1 MEKWKELEPLFQ
13 KEIEAL
19 GYGMYHMEYVHED
32 GMNILRFYIEH
43 ENGIALADC
52 EAVSRRISDILDE
65 KDFIDE
71 AYILEVSSPGLGRPL
86 KKEKDFARSLGE
98 EVEVRTYR
106 AIDRQKE
113 FIGILKDYDKDTVTI
128 EYEDGETMTFDKAD
142 IALIRLAFDF

>member
-65 KDFIDE
+65 KDPVSED
-71 AYILEVSSPGLGRPL
+71 YNLEVSSPGVFRTLFTKAHMEAAVGEKVQIKTKKPVDGSKKFIGVL
-86 KKEKDFARSLGE
+86 KEVQSGGLLVEKDKKSLEVTFENLRSINI
-98 EVEVRTYR
+98 EV
-106 AIDRQKE
+106 D
-113 FIGILKDYDKDTVTI
+113 L
-128 EYEDGETMTFDKAD
+128 
-142 IALIRLAFDF
+142 

>member
-65 KDFIDE
+65 KDPISED
-71 AYILEVSSPGLGRPL
+71 YNLEVSSPGVFRTLFTKAHMEAAVGEKVQKKTKKPVDGSKKFIGVL
-86 KKEKDFARSLGE
+86 KEVQSGGLLVEKDKKSLEVTFENLRSINI
-98 EVEVRTYR
+98 EV
-106 AIDRQKE
+106 D
-113 FIGILKDYDKDTVTI
+113 L
-128 EYEDGETMTFDKAD
+128 
-142 IALIRLAFDF
+142 

>member
-52 EAVSRRISDILDE
+52 ETVSRRISDMLDE
-65 KDFIDE
+65 KDPISED
-71 AYILEVSSPGLGRPL
+71 YNLEVSSPGVFRTLFTKAHMEAAVGEKVQIKTKKPVDGSKKFIGVL
-86 KKEKDFARSLGE
+86 KEVQSGGLLVEKDKKSLEVTFENLRSINI
-98 EVEVRTYR
+98 EV
-106 AIDRQKE
+106 D
-113 FIGILKDYDKDTVTI
+113 L
-128 EYEDGETMTFDKAD
+128 
-142 IALIRLAFDF
+142 

>member
-52 EAVSRRISDILDE
+52 ETVSRRISDILDE
-65 KDFIDE
+65 KDPISED
-71 AYILEVSSPGLGRPL
+71 YNLEVSSPGVFRTLFTKAHMEAAVGEKVQIKTKKPVDGSKKFIGVL
-86 KKEKDFARSLGE
+86 KEVQSGGLLVEKDKKSL
-98 EVEVRTYR
+98 EVTFENLHSINIEV
-106 AIDRQKE
+106 D
-113 FIGILKDYDKDTVTI
+113 L
-128 EYEDGETMTFDKAD
+128 
-142 IALIRLAFDF
+142 

>member
-52 EAVSRRISDILDE
+52 ETVSRRISDILDE
-65 KDFIDE
+65 KDPISED
-71 AYILEVSSPGLGRPL
+71 YNLEVSSPGVFRTLFTKAHMEAAVGEKVQIKTKKPVDGSKMFIGVL
-86 KKEKDFARSLGE
+86 KEVQSGGLLVEKDKKSLEVTFENLRSINI
-98 EVEVRTYR
+98 EV
-106 AIDRQKE
+106 D
-113 FIGILKDYDKDTVTI
+113 L
-128 EYEDGETMTFDKAD
+128 
-142 IALIRLAFDF
+142 

>member
-65 KDFIDE
+65 KDPISED
-71 AYILEVSSPGLGRPL
+71 YNLEVSSPGVFRTLFTKAHMEAAVGEKVQIKTKKPVDGSKKFIGVL
-86 KKEKDFARSLGE
+86 KEVQSGGLLVEKDKKSLGVTFE
-98 EVEVRTYR
+98 NLRSINIEV
-106 AIDRQKE
+106 D
-113 FIGILKDYDKDTVTI
+113 L
-128 EYEDGETMTFDKAD
+128 
-142 IALIRLAFDF
+142 

>member
-52 EAVSRRISDILDE
+52 ETVSRRISDILDE
-65 KDFIDE
+65 KDPISED
-71 AYILEVSSPGLGRPL
+71 YNLEVSSPGVFRTLFTKAHMEAAVGEKVQIKTKKPVDGSKKFIGVL
-86 KKEKDFARSLGE
+86 KEVQSGGLLVEKDKKSLEVTFENLRSINI
-98 EVEVRTYR
+98 EV
-106 AIDRQKE
+106 D
-113 FIGILKDYDKDTVTI
+113 L
-128 EYEDGETMTFDKAD
+128 
-142 IALIRLAFDF
+142 

>member
-65 KDFIDE
+65 KDPISED
-71 AYILEVSSPGLGRPL
+71 YNLEVSSPGVFRTLFTKAHMEAAVGEKVQIKTKKPVDGSKKFISVL
-86 KKEKDFARSLGE
+86 KEVQSGGLLVEKDKKSLEVTFENLRSINI
-98 EVEVRTYR
+98 EV
-106 AIDRQKE
+106 D
-113 FIGILKDYDKDTVTI
+113 L
-128 EYEDGETMTFDKAD
+128 
-142 IALIRLAFDF
+142 

>member
-32 GMNILRFYIEH
+32 GMNILRLYIEH

-65 KDFIDE
+65 KDPISED
-71 AYILEVSSPGLGRPL
+71 YNLEVSSPGVFRTLFTKAHMEAAVGEKVQIKTKKPVDGSKKFIGVL
-86 KKEKDFARSLGE
+86 KEVQSGGLLVEKDKKSLEVTFENLRSINI
-98 EVEVRTYR
+98 EV
-106 AIDRQKE
+106 D
-113 FIGILKDYDKDTVTI
+113 L
-128 EYEDGETMTFDKAD
+128 
-142 IALIRLAFDF
+142 

>member
-13 KEIEAL
+13 KEIEDL

-65 KDFIDE
+65 KDPISED
-71 AYILEVSSPGLGRPL
+71 YNLEVSSPGVFRTLFTKAHMEAAVGEKVQIKTKKPVDGSKKFIGVL
-86 KKEKDFARSLGE
+86 KEVQSGGLLVEKDKKSLEVTFENLRSINI
-98 EVEVRTYR
+98 EV
-106 AIDRQKE
+106 D
-113 FIGILKDYDKDTVTI
+113 L
-128 EYEDGETMTFDKAD
+128 
-142 IALIRLAFDF
+142 

>member
-52 EAVSRRISDILDE
+52 ETVSRRISDILDE
-65 KDFIDE
+65 KDPISED
-71 AYILEVSSPGLGRPL
+71 YNLEVSSPGIFRTLFTKAHMEAAVGEKVQIKTKKPVDGSKKFIGVL
-86 KKEKDFARSLGE
+86 KEVQSGGLLVEKDKKSLEVTFENLRSINI
-98 EVEVRTYR
+98 EV
-106 AIDRQKE
+106 D
-113 FIGILKDYDKDTVTI
+113 L
-128 EYEDGETMTFDKAD
+128 
-142 IALIRLAFDF
+142 

>member
-65 KDFIDE
+65 KDPISED
-71 AYILEVSSPGLGRPL
+71 YNLEVSSPGVFRTLFTKAHMEAAVGEKVQIKTKKPVDGSKKFIGVL
-86 KKEKDFARSLGE
+86 KEVQSGGLLVEKDKKSLEVTFENLRSINI
-98 EVEVRTYR
+98 EV
-106 AIDRQKE
+106 D
-113 FIGILKDYDKDTVTI
+113 L
-128 EYEDGETMTFDKAD
+128 
-142 IALIRLAFDF
+142 